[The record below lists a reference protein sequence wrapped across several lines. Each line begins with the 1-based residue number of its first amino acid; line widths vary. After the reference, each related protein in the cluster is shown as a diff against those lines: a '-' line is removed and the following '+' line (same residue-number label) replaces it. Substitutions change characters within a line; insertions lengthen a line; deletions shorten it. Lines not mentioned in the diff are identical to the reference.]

1 MAVEN
6 NTNKNNLEYRT
17 NTNIITSN
25 TTNSSTSCTNNVLIT
40 PGTTSSFAFSNTAL
54 NRKLDSTCEP
64 NSEKGIFH
72 ILHLIIYHNIQ
83 SATHKLG

>member
-1 MAVEN
+1 MTVEN
-6 NTNKNNLEYRT
+6 NTNENNLEYRT

-25 TTNSSTSCTNNVLIT
+25 TTSSTSCTNNVII

-54 NRKLDSTCEP
+54 KTALNHKLYSTCEP

-72 ILHLIIYHNIQ
+72 ILHLIIYHNI
-83 SATHKLG
+83 